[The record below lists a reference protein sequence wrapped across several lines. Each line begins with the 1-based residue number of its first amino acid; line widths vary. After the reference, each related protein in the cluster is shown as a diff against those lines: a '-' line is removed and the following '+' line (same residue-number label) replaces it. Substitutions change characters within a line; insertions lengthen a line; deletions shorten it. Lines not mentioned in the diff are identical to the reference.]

1 MASSRATAGAA
12 ETAHAARER
21 ELRDEVASLGAALRS
36 RARHQVGLISHHP
49 FLKSDQAL
57 PICLSPVVSYGV
69 IAGRGLSPALGPS
82 LSFQSSPTSSRVS
95 RFPQLPLHQCSCI
108 PVHSQRLSHLAPPH
122 FFCTTFG
129 RHLDQSC
136 RVSWHSVVPHILTEF
151 PPAFRSL
158 PTRRTASMCSHFVSR
173 IIFPIH
179 RRLLR
184 LRVIPPLHSA
194 ANLVRYS
201 PIRDA

>member
-1 MASSRATAGAA
+1 MAA
-12 ETAHAARER
+12 EYPIYLKPH
-21 ELRDEVASLGAALRS
+21 
-36 RARHQVGLISHHP
+36 RHQVGLISHHP
-49 FLKSDQAL
+49 FLKSDRAL
-57 PICLSPVVSYGV
+57 PICFSPVVSYGV
-69 IAGRGLSPALGPS
+69 IAGRGVSPTLGPS
-82 LSFQSSPTSSRVS
+82 LSFWPSPTSSRIP
-95 RFPQLPLHQCSCI
+95 RFPQFPLHQCSCI

-122 FFCTTFG
+122 FLCTAFD

-151 PPAFRSL
+151 PPAFRL
-158 PTRRTASMCSHFVSR
+158 CWTDALLRPCVHFVSR